1 MGSMTNEK
9 GKRPSESAVVTRY
22 LVMPHQ
28 ANPQGTAFGGA
39 IMSWIDMVAAMAAER
54 HCGTEVVTAG
64 IDSMAFKKP
73 VRIGDH
79 VVLKAS
85 VNYVSRSSMEVGV
98 QVTRENPC
106 TGEKAIATTA
116 HVTLVALD
124 ENKRPTAATP
134 IVPETA
140 DEKRRYERAKQ
151 RVQLRKERLR
161 QLGGGSKT

>member
-1 MGSMTNEK
+1 MTNEN
-9 GKRPSESAVVTRY
+9 GKAPSESAVVTRY

-73 VRIGDH
+73 VRIGDQ

-106 TGEKAIATTA
+106 TGEKVIATTA

-124 ENKRPTAATP
+124 ENKQPTAATAV
-134 IVPETA
+134 VPETP

-161 QLGGGSKT
+161 QLGGDSNT